1 MRVRFV
7 AAFFAATLSLPAAA
21 EVRLPNVISDHA
33 VLQRDRPVRIWGWAT
48 PQEKVTVQFHGQSVS
63 ATTDPLGEW
72 QVWLNPEKAGGPFV
86 LSVSSDK
93 SPAPIERR
101 DILMGDV
108 WIASG
113 QSNMEMP
120 LKGFNDTMRIKDGDK
135 VIAAANHPH
144 LRLLRQQKRIAVSP
158 LSNSDDTWT
167 ECTPATAADFSAVA
181 YFFGLDIAE
190 KENVPIGLI
199 DTTWGGT
206 PAHSWISLEGIAKAN
221 LTSVASDAAT
231 IARDQGIAD
240 RLRADYAR
248 EDAAAL
254 AAGQPKPVHPR
265 IPNDHS
271 GSWAPGTLFNAMVAP
286 YTRYTIKGAL
296 WYQGETDASPLR
308 SPYYHRVFS
317 TLINDWRAQW
327 AQGDFPFFFVQI
339 SSFTANNDDWG
350 RVRDAQRRTLSLVNT
365 GMAVTVDVGT
375 AGNIHPPDK
384 QTVGVRLAA
393 NALVTVY
400 GQKGEY
406 SSPEFQQVTT
416 EPGTVRVWFTNSE
429 GLTTHDQQVGGFEI
443 AGENHKFS
451 PAVGKIEK
459 IGGTSTVVLS
469 SPDVA
474 APKYARYGWAGFVSS
489 YVYNAAGFP
498 LGTFTSE

>member
-7 AAFFAATLSLPAAA
+7 ATFFVAILSLTAAA

-33 VLQRDRPVRIWGWAT
+33 VLQRERPVRIWGWAT
-48 PQEKVTVQFHGQSVS
+48 PQEKVTVHFHGQTVTTE
-63 ATTDPLGEW
+63 ATSLGDW
-72 QVWLNPEKAGGPFV
+72 QVWLSPEKAGGPFT

-93 SPAPIERR
+93 SPTPMERR
-101 DILMGDV
+101 DILVGDV

-135 VIAAANHPH
+135 VIASANHPRI
-144 LRLLRQQKRIAVSP
+144 RLLRQAKRTSVAP
-158 LSNSDDTWT
+158 LTDTDDTWT
-167 ECTPATAADFSAVA
+167 ECTSATAANFSAVA
-181 YFFGLDIAE
+181 YFFGQEIAE

-206 PAHSWISLEGIAKAN
+206 PAHSWISLEGIANAN
-221 LTSVASDAAT
+221 IASIANDAAF
-231 IARDQGIAD
+231 IARDESLAD
-240 RLRADYAR
+240 RLHTDYAR
-248 EDAAAL
+248 EDAAAK
-254 AAGQPKPVHPR
+254 ASGQPVPIHPR

-286 YTRYTIKGAL
+286 YVPYTIKGAL
-296 WYQGETDASPLR
+296 WYQGETDATPSR
-308 SPYYHRVFS
+308 SPYYNRVFS

-350 RVRDAQRRTLSLVNT
+350 RLRDAQRRTLSLVNT
-365 GMAVTVDVGT
+365 GMAVTLDIGL

-384 QTVGVRLAA
+384 QTVGGRLAA

-400 GQKGEY
+400 GKKGQY
-406 SSPEFQQVTT
+406 SSPEFLQATT
-416 EPGTVRVWFTNSE
+416 EPGTMRVWLTNAE
-429 GLTTHDQQVGGFEI
+429 GLTTRDQPVGGFEV
-443 AGENHKFS
+443 AGYDHKFATAS
-451 PAVGKIEK
+451 GKIEK
-459 IGGTSTVVLS
+459 VGDSNTIVLS
-469 SPDVA
+469 APGVA
-474 APKYARYGWAGFVSS
+474 APKYARYAWSGVVSS
-489 YVYNAAGFP
+489 YMYNSAGFP